1 MARSSVNLPVHT
13 SAPCQ
18 FLSLITSCAT
28 LSLPHSWFPTHL
40 SYTAALLQPSA
51 LLVPRAS
58 LLQTVPGQLDLM
70 VSACAVGVGCCFAA
84 PVGGKSH
91 FLPTHFLSMTWKG
104 GLGGCHSFGVEGGTY

>member
-13 SAPCQ
+13 PAPCQ
-18 FLSLITSCAT
+18 FPSQISSCAT
-28 LSLPHSWFPTHL
+28 LSLPHPGSPPHL
-40 SYTAALLQPSA
+40 SYTAPLPQPSA

-58 LLQTVPGQLDLM
+58 LLQTVPGQLDLV

-91 FLPTHFLSMTWKG
+91 FLPPIS
-104 GLGGCHSFGVEGGTY
+104 